1 MASHL
6 IGDMSGSTL
15 DDPLSDCYEKLACSI
30 SALEKD
36 SDDYK
41 MIVNYLEKT
50 YEPVKLG
57 DIVRMTLLYAILVN
71 RCSYY
76 LAIMTSYFVMQEY
89 GVSVDKIFVIESNAQ
104 PSLDEIK
111 KLPNKVLLWCG
122 EFVNLDSSY
131 L

>member
-1 MASHL
+1 MLLADCISLQYEIGCPFLYKLLDATFWNQQAASSFEAVRDITVASHL

-57 DIVRMTLLYAILVN
+57 DIVRMTLLYAI
-71 RCSYY
+71 
-76 LAIMTSYFVMQEY
+76 IPT
-89 GVSVDKIFVIESNAQ
+89 I
-104 PSLDEIK
+104 
-111 KLPNKVLLWCG
+111 
-122 EFVNLDSSY
+122 
-131 L
+131 